1 MRADDKDSFL
11 QKPWG
16 WTDTR
21 IAWSSFQDRVSDPLL
36 LPIVIL
42 SVLYLPQKRE
52 DLVSRFL
59 CPVPPLALTL
69 SKGLCWA
76 DRQWLMGIW
85 VEEGKH
91 CIEWMAF
98 PVSKQKM
105 PMGERFSFS
114 WWRDQEFRVWIWGSL
129 IRPLL
134 RWAASARIFI
144 SKSCVLVS

>member
-1 MRADDKDSFL
+1 MIRTPFSRSL
-11 QKPWG
+11 G
-16 WTDTR
+16 VELTLL

-42 SVLYLPQKRE
+42 SVLYLPQKQE

-69 SKGLCWA
+69 SKGLRWA

-85 VEEGKH
+85 VEEGKRRV
-91 CIEWMAF
+91 EWLF
-98 PVSKQKM
+98 LSLNRKCLWESV
-105 PMGERFSFS
+105 FSFS

-129 IRPLL
+129 ICPLL
-134 RWAASARIFI
+134 HRATSARIFI
-144 SKSCVLVS
+144 SKSCVSVS